1 MKKYLAAPFTVA
13 AAAALCTFAPVA
25 HAQSSVTIYGIL
37 DAGISYVNNT
47 GGGASWRMDTGV
59 QQGNRLGF
67 MGTEDLG
74 GGMKALF
81 KLENGYDLNTGN
93 LGQGGIFGR
102 QAYVGLSNNI
112 GTLTMGHQYDFMGDV
127 IGNYSIAYVAGVYAF
142 HPGDY
147 DRVSGDRLDNT
158 IKFVSN
164 NFGGF
169 TAGAMY
175 GFGNQAGDF
184 HQKSSMSFGLTYDH
198 GPLSL
203 GAAYTDVNNF
213 QINPASDLGVSSIF
227 GQPVSGSFVADSLK
241 SWGLGGSYS
250 FGKFGVMANY
260 TGTRISYQ
268 GSGATLSTLEGSLL
282 YHFTPALVAGAGYT
296 WTKLEDSHWG
306 QVSAGVDYFLSKRTD
321 VYVEAN
327 YEQAS
332 GDDTHA
338 AILTLAPSS
347 TNKQVVARI
356 GMRHKF

>member
-1 MKKYLAAPFTVA
+1 MRKTLAAPLA
-13 AAAALCTFAPVA
+13 AVSLCTFAA
-25 HAQSSVTIYGIL
+25 GAQAQSSVTIYGIV
-37 DAGISYVNNT
+37 DAGLTYVNNSH
-47 GGGASWRMDTGV
+47 GGSAWLTDTGV

-67 MGTEDLG
+67 TGTEALG

-81 KLENGYDLNTGN
+81 RLENGFNLNDGT
-93 LGQGGIFGR
+93 LGQGGSIFGR
-102 QAYVGLSNNI
+102 QAYVGLSNQI

-158 IKFVSN
+158 VKFVSS

-175 GFGNQAGDF
+175 GFGNTAGNF
-184 HQKSSMSFGLTYDH
+184 HQNSSMSFGLTYDH

-203 GAAYTDVNNF
+203 GAAYTDINDF
-213 QINPASDLGVSSIF
+213 QIDPINDLGVNTLF
-227 GQPVSGSFVADSLK
+227 GRPLTGPIVADSMK
-241 SWGLGGSYS
+241 TWGIGGSYS
-250 FGKFGVMANY
+250 IGKFGVMANY
-260 TGTRISYQ
+260 TGTRISYL
-268 GSGATLSTLEGSLL
+268 GNAATLSSVEGSLL
-282 YHFTPALVAGAGYT
+282 YHFTPSLVGGAGYT
-296 WTKLEDSHWG
+296 WSTLESSHWG
-306 QVSAGVDYFLSKRTD
+306 QTSAGLDYFLSKRTD
-321 VYVEAN
+321 VYAEVN

-338 AILTLAPSS
+338 AILTLPTSS
-347 TNKQVVARI
+347 TNKQLVARI